1 MTCGD
6 LSAIELCV
14 EDWKQKQQQ
23 HQGWKEQ
30 ATTRL
35 AASQDSGKQGGGG
48 GVEGDGGVPSNGGEK
63 GASDSV
69 VDAPDGLELNSSA
82 YKPDA
87 DPSSSQANNMAVA
100 FELNL

>member
-14 EDWKQKQQQ
+14 EDWKQKQQL
-23 HQGWKEQ
+23 QGQ
-30 ATTRL
+30 TTKV
-35 AASQDSGKQGGGG
+35 AEDNGKRE
-48 GVEGDGGVPSNGGEK
+48 VKDGDHDGK
-63 GASDSV
+63 KASDSME
-69 VDAPDGLELNSSA
+69 APSGLELNSSA

-87 DPSSSQANNMAVA
+87 DPSSSQANNNMAVA

>member
-1 MTCGD
+1 MTGGD

-14 EDWKQKQQQ
+14 EDWKQGQQGQ
-23 HQGWKEQ
+23 QTTKAADDRRMRRET
-30 ATTRL
+30 ATDDDL
-35 AASQDSGKQGGGG
+35 PA
-48 GVEGDGGVPSNGGEK
+48 DGCDGEVK
-63 GASDSV
+63 ASDSPE
-69 VDAPDGLELNSSA
+69 APTGLELNSSA

>member
-14 EDWKQKQQQ
+14 EDWKQKQ

-30 ATTRL
+30 GATTRV
-35 AASQDSGKQGGGG
+35 AAQDSGRQ
-48 GVEGDGGVPSNGGEK
+48 GVEGDREK

-69 VDAPDGLELNSSA
+69 VEAPDGLELNSSA

>member
-1 MTCGD
+1 MAGGD

-14 EDWKQKQQQ
+14 EDWKQNQPGQQRQ
-23 HQGWKEQ
+23 REQ
-30 ATTRL
+30 TTKVANDRRMRRET
-35 AASQDSGKQGGGG
+35 ADDDRPADSC
-48 GVEGDGGVPSNGGEK
+48 DGEMK
-63 GASDSV
+63 ASDSLE
-69 VDAPDGLELNSSA
+69 APTGLELNSSA